1 MQRGSESRLCRDLRF
16 LGCSASPLRH
26 FIRRST
32 AEQLRSVGSGYRAT
46 AHASDR
52 LALLSVTR
60 SLRSKPPGI
69 RSSPPG
75 WLLACYNSSAFA
87 LATMLTSLCRR
98 AQRWLL
104 AGLGESG
111 NSPLPPLR
119 ETRPAHKG
127 VTVSVAYVAFLL
139 ALVADPVQRALIYL
153 HPVRIP
159 FGTDFSKPE
168 LVGFAPGKVFPFNL
182 TTPDGAVLGAWQV
195 LPSDV
200 YRRVVEETYDGA
212 ESLPEGPLPQ
222 SVFDSALT

>member
-119 ETRPAHKG
+119 ETRPAHTG
-127 VTVSVAYVAFLL
+127 VTCLSRLRRVPPRPRRRPGPARPDLPPPGP
-139 ALVADPVQRALIYL
+139 DPVRDRLFQTRTRWVRA
-153 HPVRIP
+153 
-159 FGTDFSKPE
+159 G
-168 LVGFAPGKVFPFNL
+168 
-182 TTPDGAVLGAWQV
+182 
-195 LPSDV
+195 
-200 YRRVVEETYDGA
+200 
-212 ESLPEGPLPQ
+212 Q
-222 SVFDSALT
+222 SISI